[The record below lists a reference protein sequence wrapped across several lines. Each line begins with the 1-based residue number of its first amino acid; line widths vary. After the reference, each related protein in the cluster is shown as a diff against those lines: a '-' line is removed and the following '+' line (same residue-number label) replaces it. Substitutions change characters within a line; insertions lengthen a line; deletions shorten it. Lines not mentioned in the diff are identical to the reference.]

1 MHINGRAVRLAN
13 SWTWL
18 LQVHGVISVFEATF
32 LCRSPHAGIIK
43 LECGHLT
50 VSDESQESIH
60 VYTPV
65 GYTVSLFRLVTSRPL
80 GERSEPF
87 FADRG
92 RRSRERSLGAT
103 LIGPIYSPVYIVVL
117 RSCLAIIQ
125 TRCWSPIGIALPTG
139 NHYQANKKKQL
150 R

>member
-1 MHINGRAVRLAN
+1 MF
-13 SWTWL
+13 
-18 LQVHGVISVFEATF
+18 FEATF

-60 VYTPV
+60 VHTPV

-103 LIGPIYSPVYIVVL
+103 LNGPSAPTRFWVGKIG
-117 RSCLAIIQ
+117 
-125 TRCWSPIGIALPTG
+125 
-139 NHYQANKKKQL
+139 ANQL
-150 R
+150 